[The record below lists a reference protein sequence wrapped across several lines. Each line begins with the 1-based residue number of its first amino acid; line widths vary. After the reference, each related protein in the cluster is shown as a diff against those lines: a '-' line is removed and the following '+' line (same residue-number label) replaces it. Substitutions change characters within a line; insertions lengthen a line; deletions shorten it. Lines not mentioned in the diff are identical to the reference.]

1 MVMFCE
7 SGLFERG
14 CSRGTGSSAS
24 RVWWLALAA
33 LPVSCGAQPSVD
45 DSGVNDAPAATTT
58 GSSSDSGRAAPQ
70 ASRDCQGD
78 RTPITNPDNA
88 VLNILNRVAGRYP
101 VGGAWG
107 APEQL
112 EFTPNRMPFEG
123 ELVVSRRDGDL
134 VRVEGCSFGVE
145 VPVTVSVRTNDG
157 ALAESVDGVVLLT
170 NAGETTVDGAPA
182 PFRAELLAFID
193 LGAVSGSFVY
203 AYDPHR
209 TFGIAAL
216 RAELTPF
223 GTRGTL
229 RANIEPREPSDPGST
244 VTQPALEPLLTWDG
258 GNGCVGGLD
267 SDVDAAL
274 FPAPTEWRVA
284 LDAALEMASAE
295 TYRVKYADG
304 TETKLAVEFAPL
316 TLLCATNFWASYW
329 HFPTSVQL
337 RTDDGRLDVSIG
349 VGIDPGFSQLHYNQL
364 TEVPWAYPPSR
375 VDEQLGHIDVDAS
388 EYSHVGIE
396 ARFDLTPEPAGW
408 IKVLGYD
415 DGACDLC
422 DETGGC
428 VECAF
433 DQRVEIL
440 NLFIGAQAEKL

>member
-1 MVMFCE
+1 V
-7 SGLFERG
+7 LDTLDRLA
-14 CSRGTGSSAS
+14 GSY
-24 RVWWLALAA
+24 
-33 LPVSCGAQPSVD
+33 
-45 DSGVNDAPAATTT
+45 
-58 GSSSDSGRAAPQ
+58 
-70 ASRDCQGD
+70 
-78 RTPITNPDNA
+78 PI
-88 VLNILNRVAGRYP
+88 
-101 VGGAWG
+101 GGAWG
-107 APEQL
+107 APNQL
-112 EFTPNRMPFEG
+112 DFTPKEMPFEG
-123 ELVVSRRDGDL
+123 ELVVSPRDGVL
-134 VRVEGCSFGVE
+134 VQVEGCSFGIE
-145 VPVTVSVRTNDG
+145 VPVAVSVRTNDG

-193 LGAVSGSFVY
+193 LGALSGSFAY
-203 AYDPHR
+203 ADDPTR

-223 GTRGTL
+223 GTRGEL

-244 VTQPALEPLLTWDG
+244 VAQPALDPLLTWHG
-258 GNGCVGGLD
+258 GDGCVGGLD

-274 FPAPTEWRVA
+274 FPAPTEGRAA
-284 LDAALEMASAE
+284 LDAAIEMASAE

-304 TETKLAVEFAPL
+304 TETRLAVELAPL

-329 HFPTSVQL
+329 HFPTRVHL

-349 VGIDPGFSQLHYNQL
+349 VGIDPGFSQLHYSQL

-375 VDEQLGHIDVDAS
+375 VDEQIGHVDVDVAG
-388 EYSHVGIE
+388 YSHVGIE
-396 ARFDLTPEPAGW
+396 AWFDLTPEPAGW
-408 IKVLGYD
+408 IKVLGYH

-428 VECAF
+428 IECAF
-433 DQRVEIL
+433 DQRIEIL